1 MNFRTPAVRLGL
13 LPAGIAL
20 ALAPSFA
27 SAQEAAAGTTD
38 LDRISVT
45 GSRIR
50 GANMETQ
57 QPILTM
63 TRESLEKQGFSS
75 VADVLNN
82 LTSAGSPAIS
92 RSDSLSSGENV
103 GGYYVDLRNLGAQR
117 TLVLMNG
124 KRLGATTAGYQD
136 LGQIPMSAIERIE
149 VLKDGASSI
158 YGSDAIAGVVNVITR
173 KNFDG
178 GEVNVYFG
186 QYDQGDGENQQYSMT
201 LGATGERGSMTLS
214 AEYSKQ
220 DPVWAKDRW
229 YSRDGGKGPNSTAAD
244 DWSSVS
250 QNSTWCDPRVW
261 GNCKPRA
268 GDVPQPEWYT
278 LNAGGNPNNPADYH
292 LLTPAEYANSNEQM
306 SVLTGT
312 ERKSLYVNGTYDFT
326 DTISLNADVLYNERN
341 TDQQIAGYPY
351 QSLSWGL
358 PLSGESAFNPLPA
371 STDPDVA
378 RAPVEFRRRLWE
390 VPRTTESQL
399 KTLRFAP
406 TVSGYFEFAGKT
418 FDWDVGALWNRNES
432 IKSNHGDMSL
442 IAAEQALGAS
452 FINANGV
459 AQCGTAANPVAL
471 GDCRPWNPLLPYGV
485 AGQGSLADPELQ
497 DFLFPTYTTRGVTKT
512 TSFTANLA
520 GSIVTLPAGDLG
532 FAVGVEH
539 RKEEGSYVPDAFS
552 QSGMSTGLGQK
563 PTQGEYDLNEVYLE
577 LNVPILADMA
587 FAKELTLNVASRY
600 SDYSNFGGTTNSKF
614 GLTWRPMDEL
624 LVRGTYAEGF
634 RAPTIADLYGGLSS
648 SFERYIDPCG
658 ITAPGSVAGSAAC
671 ISGGAPANYTQ
682 LGQGG
687 NVCGSLPCQSGD
699 QFVSG
704 ANPNLTPETSK
715 STTFGLVW
723 SPRWV
728 QGLDVSLDWYKY
740 EISDMII
747 DDSVDRILRD
757 CYVLGNTDRCSS
769 VTRAADGHISA
780 ITYGTANLGKMETEG
795 YDLGIKYR
803 LPELAIGQFN
813 IDWQT
818 SYLSKYDEAAQNAA
832 GNEIMMGKVGQ
843 DALFR
848 VRSNFNVNWALGDF
862 SVNYTARYYSG
873 LNEDCISIGCTDPD
887 RYAYG
892 EKAPLRKTGANTFH
906 DLQVSYKAPWDATI
920 ALGANNVFDHKGP
933 LMYSQ
938 QNSSFAYY
946 GGFDI
951 GRFLYMKYTQ
961 RF

>member
-20 ALAPSFA
+20 ALVPSFA
-27 SAQEAAAGTTD
+27 SAQEAASGTTD

-63 TRESLEKQGFSS
+63 TRETLEKQGFSN

-103 GGYYVDLRNLGAQR
+103 GGYYVDIRNLGAQR

-124 KRLGATTAGYQD
+124 KRLGATTGGYQD
-136 LGQIPMSAIERIE
+136 LSQIPMSAVERIE

-201 LGATGERGSMTLS
+201 LGATGERGSLTLS

-229 YSRDGGKGPNSTAAD
+229 YSRDGGRGPNSVAAD
-244 DWSSVS
+244 GSPIS
-250 QNSTWCDPRVW
+250 QYGSWCNPLQVNCADSKTAVW
-261 GNCKPRA
+261 
-268 GDVPQPEWYT
+268 QT
-278 LNAGGNPNNPADYH
+278 LNQGGNPNNPNDYH
-292 LLTPAEYANSNEQM
+292 TLTAEEYANSNEQM
-306 SVLTGT
+306 SLLTGI

-326 DTISLNADVLYNERN
+326 DTISLNTDVLYNERN
-341 TDQQIAGYPY
+341 TFQQIAGYPY
-351 QSLSWGL
+351 QSSSFGT
-358 PLSGESAFNPLPA
+358 PLTAESAFNPVGQNV
-371 STDPDVA
+371 D
-378 RAPVEFRRRLWE
+378 FRRRLWE
-390 VPRTTESQL
+390 VPRTTDSQL

-406 TVSGYFEFAGKT
+406 TVSGYFELAGKS

-432 IKSNHGDMSL
+432 IKTQRGDMSL
-442 IAAEQALGAS
+442 IASEQALGAS
-452 FINANGV
+452 FINAQGV
-459 AQCGTAANPVAL
+459 AQCGTAANPIAL

-512 TSFTANLA
+512 TSFTANLS
-520 GSIVTLPAGDLG
+520 GSIVALPAGDLG

-539 RKEEGSYVPDAFS
+539 RKEEGSYVPDAFA

-587 FAKELTLNVASRY
+587 FAKELTLNLASRY

-614 GLTWRPMDEL
+614 GLTWRPIDEL

-648 SFERYIDPCG
+648 SFERYTDPCAVG
-658 ITAPGSVAGSAAC
+658 VSGSVAGNAAC
-671 ISGGAPANYTQ
+671 LAGGAPADYVQ
-682 LGQGG
+682 LGQG
-687 NVCGSLPCQSGD
+687 NVPCSTTPCQSGD
-699 QFVSG
+699 QFISG
-704 ANPNLTPETSK
+704 ANPNLAPETSK
-715 STTFGLVW
+715 SKTVGLVW

-728 QGLDVSLDWYKY
+728 QGLDVSLDWYRY
-740 EISDMII
+740 EISNMII

-757 CYVLGNTDRCSS
+757 CYVLGDSSRCGS

-780 ITYGTANLGKMETEG
+780 ITYGTANLGKMDTEG

-803 LPELAIGQFN
+803 LPELAIGQFA

-832 GNEIMMGKVGQ
+832 GDDIMIGRVGQ

-848 VRSNFNVNWALGDF
+848 VRSNLGVNWSLGSF
-862 SVNYTARYYSG
+862 GVNYTARYYSG
-873 LNEDCISIGCTDPD
+873 LNEPCIAIGCTDPD
-887 RYAYG
+887 RIAYG
-892 EKAPLRKTGANTFH
+892 ETAPLRKTGSNTFH
-906 DLQVSYKAPWDATI
+906 DLQVSWKAPWDATI

-961 RF
+961 KF

>member
-20 ALAPSFA
+20 ALVPSFA

-63 TRESLEKQGFSS
+63 TREALEKQGFSS

-103 GGYYVDLRNLGAQR
+103 GGYYVDIRNLGAQR

-124 KRLGATTAGYQD
+124 KRLGASTSGLQD
-136 LGQIPMSAIERIE
+136 LSQIPMSAVERIE
-149 VLKDGASSI
+149 ILKDGASSI

-173 KNFDG
+173 KNIDG
-178 GEVNVYFG
+178 GEASVRVGQFG
-186 QYDQGDGENQQYSMT
+186 NGDGDEQQYSMT
-201 LGATGERGSMTLS
+201 LGAKGERGSLTLS

-229 YSRDGGKGPNSTAAD
+229 YSRDGSLGPNSTSE
-244 DWSSVS
+244 DWSPIS
-250 QNSTWCDPRVW
+250 QNGSWCNPTLFDCTKGTAVW
-261 GNCKPRA
+261 
-268 GDVPQPEWYT
+268 QT
-278 LNAGGNPNNPADYH
+278 LNAGGNPKNAGDYH
-292 LLTPAEYANSNEQM
+292 ELTSDEFANANEQM
-306 SVLTGT
+306 TLLTGVK
-312 ERKSLYVNGTYDFT
+312 RKSVYINGTYDFT
-326 DTISLNADVLYNERN
+326 DSISLNTDLLYNERQ
-341 TDQQIAGYPY
+341 TFQQIAGYPY
-351 QSLSWGL
+351 QSAASNINT
-358 PLSGESAFNPLPA
+358 PLSGSSAFNPL
-371 STDPDVA
+371 SQDIS
-378 RAPVEFRRRLWE
+378 FRRRLWE
-390 VPRTTESQL
+390 MPRTSESQL

-406 TVSGYFEFAGKT
+406 TVSGYFELAGKT

-432 IKSNHGDMSL
+432 IVTQRGDMSL
-442 IAAEQALGAS
+442 IASQQALGPS
-452 FINANGV
+452 FVDAGGV
-459 AQCGTAANPVAL
+459 ARCGTAANPIL

-485 AGQGSLADPELQ
+485 AGQGSLADQELQ
-497 DFLFPTYTTRGVTKT
+497 EFLFPTFTTRGVTKT

-532 FAVGVEH
+532 FAMGVEH
-539 RKEEGSYVPDAFS
+539 RKEEGNYVPDAFA
-552 QSGMSTGLGQK
+552 QSGKSTGLGQK

-587 FAKELTLNVASRY
+587 FAKELTFNVASRY

-634 RAPTIADLYGGLSS
+634 RAPTISDLYGGLSS
-648 SFERYIDPCG
+648 SFESYIDPCG
-658 ITAPGSVAGSAAC
+658 VTAPGSVAGNGPCSAA
-671 ISGGAPANYTQ
+671 GVPANYTQ
-682 LGQGG
+682 IGQG
-687 NVCGSLPCQSGD
+687 NKVCSTLPCQSGD

-715 STTFGLVW
+715 SKTVGLVW

-728 QGLDVSLDWYKY
+728 QGLDVSLDWYRY

-747 DDSVDRILRD
+747 EDSVDRILRD
-757 CYVLGNTDRCSS
+757 CYVLGNSARCEG
-769 VTRAADGHISA
+769 VVRAPDGHVSA
-780 ITYGTANLGKMETEG
+780 LTYGTANLGKMETEG

-818 SYLSKYDEAAQNAA
+818 SYLSKYDEAGENSN
-832 GNEIMMGKVGQ
+832 GDPIMIGMVGQ
-843 DALFR
+843 SGDTTLFR
-848 VRSNFNVNWALGDF
+848 VRSNLGVNWAMGDF
-862 SVNYTARYYSG
+862 GVNYTARYYSG
-873 LNEDCISIGCTDPD
+873 LSESCISIGCTDPN
-887 RYAYG
+887 RFANG
-892 EKAPLRKTGANTFH
+892 EAAPLRKTGSNTFH
-906 DLQVSYKAPWDATI
+906 DLQVSWQAPWDATI
-920 ALGANNVFDHKGP
+920 AVGANNVFDHKGP
-933 LMYSQ
+933 LMYSAP
-938 QNSSFAYY
+938 NSSFAYY

>member
-20 ALAPSFA
+20 ALSPTFA

-63 TRESLEKQGFSS
+63 TREALEKQGFSN

-103 GGYYVDLRNLGAQR
+103 GGYYVDIRNLGAQR

-136 LGQIPMSAIERIE
+136 LSQIPMAAVERIE
-149 VLKDGASSI
+149 ILKDGASSI

-178 GEVNVYFG
+178 GEASVRVG
-186 QYDQGDGENQQYSMT
+186 QYGNGDGDEQQYSML
-201 LGATGERGSMTLS
+201 LGASGERGSLTLA

-229 YSRDGGKGPNSTAAD
+229 YSRDGGRGPNS
-244 DWSSVS
+244 V
-250 QNSTWCDPRVW
+250 
-261 GNCKPRA
+261 A
-268 GDVPQPEWYT
+268 GDGSPITQNGSWCNPLQVNCSDSKTAVWKT
-278 LNAGGNPNNPADYH
+278 LNQGGNPNNPNDYH
-292 LLTPAEYANSNEQM
+292 VLTEDEYANSNEQM
-306 SVLTGT
+306 SLLTGV
-312 ERKSLYVNGTYDFT
+312 ERKSLYINGTYDFT
-326 DTISLNADVLYNERN
+326 DRISLNTDVLYNERN
-341 TDQQIAGYPY
+341 TFQQIAGYPY
-351 QSLSWGL
+351 QSGASNINT
-358 PLSGESAFNPLPA
+358 PMSADSAFNP
-371 STDPDVA
+371 TNVNG
-378 RAPVEFRRRLWE
+378 VGGQEIQFRRRLWE
-390 VPRTTESQL
+390 VPRTTDSQL

-406 TVSGYFEFAGKT
+406 TVSGYFEVADKT

-432 IKSNHGDMSL
+432 IKTQRGDMSL
-442 IAAEQALGAS
+442 IGSRKALGPSYIDAG
-452 FINANGV
+452 GV
-459 AQCGTAANPVAL
+459 ARCGVAGVL
-471 GDCRPWNPLLPYGV
+471 DPSLADCIPWNPLLPYGV
-485 AGQGSLADPELQ
+485 AGQGSLADPALQ
-497 DFLFPTYTTRGVTKT
+497 EYLFPTFTTRGVTKT

-539 RKEEGSYVPDAFS
+539 RKEEGSYVPDAFA
-552 QSGMSTGLGQK
+552 QSGQSTGLGQK
-563 PTQGEYDLNEVYLE
+563 STQGEYDLNEVYLE

-648 SFERYIDPCG
+648 SFERYTDPCAVG
-658 ITAPGSVAGSAAC
+658 VSGSVAGNAAC
-671 ISGGAPANYTQ
+671 LAGGAPANYVQ
-682 LGQGG
+682 LGQG
-687 NVCGSLPCQSGD
+687 NVPCSTTPCQSGD

-704 ANPNLTPETSK
+704 ANPNLSPETSK
-715 STTFGLVW
+715 SKTMGLVW

-728 QGLDVSLDWYKY
+728 QGLDISLDWYRY

-747 DDSVDRILRD
+747 EDSVDRILRD
-757 CYVLGNTDRCSS
+757 CYVLGNAGRCSG
-769 VTRAADGHISA
+769 VTRAADGHISG

-803 LPELAIGQFN
+803 LPELAIGQFS

-818 SYLSKYDEAAQNAA
+818 SYLSKYDEANQNSA
-832 GNEIMMGKVGQ
+832 GDSIMIGKVGQ

-848 VRSNFNVNWALGDF
+848 VRSNLGVNWAMGDF
-862 SVNYTARYYSG
+862 GVNYTARYYSG
-873 LNEDCISIGCTDPD
+873 LNEPCIEIGCTDPD

-892 EKAPLRKTGANTFH
+892 ETAPLRKTGSNTFH
-906 DLQVSYKAPWDATI
+906 DLQVSWKAPWDATI
-920 ALGANNVFDHKGP
+920 AVGANNVFDHRGP

>member
-20 ALAPSFA
+20 ALVPSFA
-27 SAQEAAAGTTD
+27 SAQEAASGTTD

-63 TRESLEKQGFSS
+63 TRETLEKQGFSN

-103 GGYYVDLRNLGAQR
+103 GGYYVDIRNLGAQR

-124 KRLGATTAGYQD
+124 KRLGATTGGYQD
-136 LGQIPMSAIERIE
+136 LSQIPMSAVERIE

-201 LGATGERGSMTLS
+201 LGATGERGSLTLS

-229 YSRDGGKGPNSTAAD
+229 YSRDGGRGPNSVAAD
-244 DWSSVS
+244 GSPIS
-250 QNSTWCDPRVW
+250 QYGSWCNPLQVNCADSKTAVW
-261 GNCKPRA
+261 
-268 GDVPQPEWYT
+268 QT
-278 LNAGGNPNNPADYH
+278 LNQGGNPNNPNDYH
-292 LLTPAEYANSNEQM
+292 TLTAEEYANSNEQM
-306 SVLTGT
+306 SLLTGI

-326 DTISLNADVLYNERN
+326 DTISLNTDVLYNERN
-341 TDQQIAGYPY
+341 TFQQIAGYPY
-351 QSLSWGL
+351 QSSSFGT
-358 PLSGESAFNPLPA
+358 PLTAESAFNPVGQNV
-371 STDPDVA
+371 D
-378 RAPVEFRRRLWE
+378 FRRRLWE
-390 VPRTTESQL
+390 VPRTTDSQL

-406 TVSGYFEFAGKT
+406 TVSGYFELAGKS

-432 IKSNHGDMSL
+432 IKTQRGDMSL
-442 IAAEQALGAS
+442 IASEQALGAS
-452 FINANGV
+452 FINAQGV
-459 AQCGTAANPVAL
+459 AQCGTAANPIAL

-512 TSFTANLA
+512 TSFTANLS

-539 RKEEGSYVPDAFS
+539 RKEEGSYVPDAFA

-614 GLTWRPMDEL
+614 GLTWRPIDEV

-648 SFERYIDPCG
+648 SFERYTDPCAVG
-658 ITAPGSVAGSAAC
+658 VSGSVAGNAAC
-671 ISGGAPANYTQ
+671 LAGGAPADYVQ
-682 LGQGG
+682 LGQG
-687 NVCGSLPCQSGD
+687 NVPCSTTPCQSGD
-699 QFVSG
+699 QFISG
-704 ANPNLTPETSK
+704 ANPNLAPETSK
-715 STTFGLVW
+715 SKTVGLVW

-728 QGLDVSLDWYKY
+728 QGLDVSLDWYRY
-740 EISDMII
+740 EISNMII

-757 CYVLGNTDRCSS
+757 CYVLGDSSRCGS

-780 ITYGTANLGKMETEG
+780 ITYGTANLGKMDTEG

-803 LPELAIGQFN
+803 LPELAIGQFA

-832 GNEIMMGKVGQ
+832 GDDIMIGRVGQ

-848 VRSNFNVNWALGDF
+848 VRSNLGVNWSLGSF
-862 SVNYTARYYSG
+862 GVNYTARYYSG
-873 LNEDCISIGCTDPD
+873 LNEPCIAIGCTDPD
-887 RYAYG
+887 RIAYG
-892 EKAPLRKTGANTFH
+892 ETAPLRKTGSNTFH
-906 DLQVSYKAPWDATI
+906 DLQVSWKAPWDATI

-961 RF
+961 KF

>member
-63 TRESLEKQGFSS
+63 TRENLEKQGFSS

-92 RSDSLSSGENV
+92 RSESLASGENV
-103 GGYYVDLRNLGAQR
+103 GGYYVDIRNLGAQR

-136 LGQIPMSAIERIE
+136 LSQIPMSAVERIE
-149 VLKDGASSI
+149 ILKDGASSI

-186 QYDQGDGENQQYSMT
+186 QYDEGDGKNQQYSMT
-201 LGATGERGSMTLS
+201 LGHSGERGSMTLS

-229 YSRDGGKGPNSTAAD
+229 YSRDGGRGPNSTPN
-244 DWSSVS
+244 DWSAIS
-250 QNSTWCDPRVW
+250 QNGSWCNPRVVDCADTDTAVW
-261 GNCKPRA
+261 
-268 GDVPQPEWYT
+268 QT

-292 LLTPAEYANSNEQM
+292 TLTAEEFANSNQQM
-306 SVLTGT
+306 SLLTGV

-326 DTISLNADVLYNERN
+326 DTISLNTDVLYNERN
-341 TDQQIAGYPY
+341 TFQQIAGYPF
-351 QSLSWGL
+351 QSSDFGALSA
-358 PLSGESAFNPLPA
+358 ESAFNPTA
-371 STDPDVA
+371 VNGVGGTDIN
-378 RAPVEFRRRLWE
+378 FRRRLWE
-390 VPRTTESQL
+390 VPRTTDSQL

-432 IKSNHGDMSL
+432 IKSNYGDMSL
-442 IAAEQALGAS
+442 IASDQALGAS
-452 FINANGV
+452 FINAQGV
-459 AQCGTAANPVAL
+459 AQCGTAANPVPL

-485 AGQGSLADPELQ
+485 AGQGSLADQELQ
-497 DFLFPTYTTRGVTKT
+497 DFLFPTYTTRGVSKT

-532 FAVGVEH
+532 FAMGVEH
-539 RKEEGSYVPDAFS
+539 RKEEGSYVPDAFA

-563 PTQGEYDLNEVYLE
+563 PTRGEYDLNEVYLE

-634 RAPTIADLYGGLSS
+634 RAPTISDLYGGLSS

-658 ITAPGSVAGSAAC
+658 VGAPGSVAGSAAC
-671 ISGGAPANYTQ
+671 INGGAPANYTQ

-687 NVCGSLPCQSGD
+687 EACRTLPCQSGD
-699 QFVSG
+699 QFISG
-704 ANPNLTPETSK
+704 ANPNLKPETSK
-715 STTFGLVW
+715 SKTIGLVW

-728 QGLDVSLDWYKY
+728 QGLDVSLDWYRY

-747 DDSVDRILRD
+747 EDSVDRILRD

-780 ITYGTANLGKMETEG
+780 ITYGTANLGKMDTEG

-803 LPELAIGQFN
+803 LPELSIGQFN

-818 SYLSKYDEAAQNAA
+818 SYLSKYDESAQNAA
-832 GNEIMMGKVGQ
+832 GQDIMMGRVAQ

-848 VRSNFNVNWALGDF
+848 VRSNLNVNWSLGDF
-862 SVNYTARYYSG
+862 GVSYTARYYSG
-873 LNEDCISIGCTDPD
+873 MNEDCISIGCTNPD

-892 EKAPLRKTGANTFH
+892 EKAPLRETGANTFH

-920 ALGANNVFDHKGP
+920 AVGANNVFDHKGP
-933 LMYSQ
+933 LMYSAP
-938 QNSSFAYY
+938 NSNFAYY

>member
-20 ALAPSFA
+20 ALVPSFA
-27 SAQEAAAGTTD
+27 SAQEAASGTTD

-63 TRESLEKQGFSS
+63 TRESLEKQGFSN

-103 GGYYVDLRNLGAQR
+103 GGYYVDIRNLGAQR

-136 LGQIPMSAIERIE
+136 LSQIPMSAVERIE

-178 GEVNVYFG
+178 GEANVYIG
-186 QYDQGDGENQQYSMT
+186 QYDQGDGQNQQYSMT
-201 LGATGERGSMTLS
+201 LGATGERGSLTLS
-214 AEYSKQ
+214 AEYAKQ

-229 YSRDGGKGPNSTAAD
+229 YSRDGGRGPNSVAAD
-244 DWSSVS
+244 GSPIS
-250 QNSTWCDPRVW
+250 QYGSWCNPLQVNCADSKTAVW
-261 GNCKPRA
+261 K
-268 GDVPQPEWYT
+268 T
-278 LNAGGNPNNPADYH
+278 LNAGGNPNNPNDYH
-292 LLTPAEYANSNEQM
+292 TLTAEEYANSNQQM
-306 SVLTGT
+306 SLLTGV

-326 DTISLNADVLYNERN
+326 DTISLNTDVLYNERN
-341 TDQQIAGYPY
+341 TFQQIAGYPY
-351 QSLSWGL
+351 QSSSFGT
-358 PLSGESAFNPLPA
+358 PLAADSAFNPVGQNV
-371 STDPDVA
+371 D
-378 RAPVEFRRRLWE
+378 FRRRLWE
-390 VPRTTESQL
+390 VPRTTDSQL

-406 TVSGYFEFAGKT
+406 TVSGYFELAGKT

-432 IKSNHGDMSL
+432 IKTQRGDMSL
-442 IAAEQALGAS
+442 IASEQALGSS
-452 FINANGV
+452 FINAQGV
-459 AQCGTAANPVAL
+459 AQCGTAANPIAL

-539 RKEEGSYVPDAFS
+539 RKEEGSYVPDAFA

-648 SFERYIDPCG
+648 SFERYTDPCAVG
-658 ITAPGSVAGSAAC
+658 VSGSVAGNAAC
-671 ISGGAPANYTQ
+671 LAGGAPADYVQ
-682 LGQGG
+682 LGQG
-687 NVCGSLPCQSGD
+687 NVPCSTTPCQSGD
-699 QFVSG
+699 QFISG
-704 ANPNLTPETSK
+704 ANPNLSPETSK
-715 STTFGLVW
+715 SKTVGLVW

-728 QGLDVSLDWYKY
+728 QGLDVSLDWYRY
-740 EISDMII
+740 EISNMII

-757 CYVLGNTDRCSS
+757 CYVLGDASRCGS

-780 ITYGTANLGKMETEG
+780 ITYGTANLGKMDTEG

-803 LPELAIGQFN
+803 LPELSIGQFS

-818 SYLSKYDEAAQNAA
+818 SYLSKYDESAQNAE
-832 GNEIMMGKVGQ
+832 GQDIMIGRVAQ

-848 VRSNFNVNWALGDF
+848 VRSNLNVNWALGDF
-862 SVNYTARYYSG
+862 GVNYTARYYSG
-873 LNEDCISIGCTDPD
+873 LNEDCIAIGCTDPD
-887 RYAYG
+887 RIAYG
-892 EKAPLRKTGANTFH
+892 ETAPLRKTGSNTFH
-906 DLQVSYKAPWDATI
+906 DLQVSWKAPWDATI

-961 RF
+961 KF